1 MDFQTR
7 LASPKLGS
15 NWVEIIEMNHAGCLV
30 PVKYVQLTKKQHQQT
45 TRLYPANHVSA
56 SHRPLIYQ
64 IPTMSGPILLG
75 NPILPCLSCMPLWPP
90 QNVWLELWLYKW
102 VVFDDFFIKIPETP
116 KAFSER
122 PRFWFNA
129 APVIFLPRFLSC
141 IYLIPN
147 PPKRRLKP
155 HYLEDHP
162 S

>member
-1 MDFQTR
+1 MWSNQTIGWFKGAPPWMDFQTR

-102 VVFDDFFIKIPETP
+102 VVFDDFSLKFQKH
-116 KAFSER
+116 
-122 PRFWFNA
+122 
-129 APVIFLPRFLSC
+129 
-141 IYLIPN
+141 
-147 PPKRRLKP
+147 RRLSVK
-155 HYLEDHP
+155 DHVFGLTLLLWSFYP
-162 S
+162 DFYHVFT